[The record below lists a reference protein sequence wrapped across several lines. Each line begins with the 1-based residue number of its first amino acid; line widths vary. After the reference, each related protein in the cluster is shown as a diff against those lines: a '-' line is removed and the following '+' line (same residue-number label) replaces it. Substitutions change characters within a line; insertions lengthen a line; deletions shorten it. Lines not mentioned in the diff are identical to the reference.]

1 MTLWP
6 ARSRVAFVTKKVVK
20 ILRQNVEL
28 QVWWSRSGYYYVKYF
43 DK

>member
-1 MTLWP
+1 MTLCP
-6 ARSRVAFVTKKVVK
+6 TRARVAFATKKVVK